1 MYEPVQEVDIPGLTR
16 VGGAV
21 EAASVTWGKA
31 HSAHAAELPPGS
43 ALAGWA
49 SGAAL
54 ATANDGWSAFMTR
67 LKGELHTY
75 AAGLTRS
82 AKDYQAADEAAAGA
96 VHRGGGMVPQ

>member
-31 HSAHAAELPPGS
+31 HSAHAAELPPGA

-54 ATANDGWSAFMTR
+54 AGANDGWSAFMTR
-67 LKGELHTY
+67 LKGELHAY
-75 AAGLTRS
+75 AAGLTQS
-82 AKDYQAADEAAAGA
+82 AKDYQAADQAAAGS
-96 VHRGGGMVPQ
+96 VHGSGGRRPI